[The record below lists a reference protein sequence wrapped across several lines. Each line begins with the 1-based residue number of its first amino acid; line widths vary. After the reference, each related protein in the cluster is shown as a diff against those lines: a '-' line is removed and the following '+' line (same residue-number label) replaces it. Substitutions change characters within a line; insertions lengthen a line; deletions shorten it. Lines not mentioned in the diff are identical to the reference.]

1 MEVYVSPDDRRFQ
14 ERWKDI
20 AERVS
25 KEQDSQKLT
34 KLTNELIDALNE
46 HTKYSQPAPDANRD
60 DEEHARR
67 KCA

>member
-1 MEVYVSPDDRRFQ
+1 MEVSVSPDDRRLR

-34 KLTNELIDALNE
+34 ELTNELIEALNE
-46 HTKYSQPAPDANRD
+46 QTKYTQPNPEDQQGRG
-60 DEEHARR
+60 